1 MAGNWADVDISR
13 LVDEHYQ
20 AVYRYAYRLS
30 GNLADAEDLT
40 QKVFLTAHGNL
51 DGLRDVEKAK
61 SWLFAI
67 LRNSFFREN
76 RRRRPATETDLT
88 INLSRIPLAIPTV
101 EEIDSQGLQDALN
114 QLPDTARLML
124 VMFYF
129 EECSY
134 REIAEKLKLPL
145 GTVMSRLARAKA
157 LLRSK
162 LLDGIPQ
169 KGRVNV

>member
-1 MAGNWADVDISR
+1 MAGNWADVDIIR
-13 LVDEHYQ
+13 LVDQHYQ

-30 GNLADAEDLT
+30 GNPADAEDLT

-51 DGLRDVEKAK
+51 DGLRDIEKAK
-61 SWLFAI
+61 SWLFTI
-67 LRNSFFREN
+67 LRNSFFRDN
-76 RRRRPATETDLT
+76 RRQRPRNETDLAM
-88 INLSRIPLAIPTV
+88 NLSRLPLAIPAV

-134 REIAEKLKLPL
+134 REIADKLDLPL

-162 LLDGIPQ
+162 LLDGIPR